1 MDSFK
6 LFAKTQGAAT
16 QAQQMD
22 NNSLQDERD
31 NSLVRLSW
39 SSEANAQMM
48 AMGVSDRLNLSA
60 SSNMPL

>member
-48 AMGVSDRLNLSA
+48 AMGVSDRLTLSA